1 MKIFRNSTLLLG
13 FIFFSQLCLGQNVTE
28 PRITMRLDSTRFND
42 FVKDVEKQTG
52 YFFYY
57 DAARFDSL
65 TIDLEIKDQTIRTVL
80 EQVFRGSDFTYA
92 IDAHKRVYIT
102 EGQKIITQ
110 LQPGLFNPNSGDGS
124 ETITYATPD
133 NAAQEKLLSSAE
145 SKVHEI
151 GIKKYKITPG
161 NSTITGYIRS
171 AVTGEPVVGAAI
183 FIATPSIG
191 VTTDALGFYALT
203 IPRGKQKVM
212 IKSFGMRETQRQV
225 ILYSDGKLDIEM
237 RESVIALKE
246 VSVKAG
252 MDKNVVGTQMGQV
265 KLTIKNLK
273 QVPTVFGETD
283 LLRTVLTLPGVKSV
297 GENSTG
303 LNVRGGSTDQN
314 LIQFNDAVIYNP
326 SHLFGFFSAFNP
338 DILKDVELYK
348 STIPSKY
355 GGRLS
360 SVLDI
365 NSRDGNKKKY
375 IASGGIGLVTGRLT
389 LEGPIIKDKTSF
401 ILGGRST
408 YSSWLLKRLDDN
420 KYNQS
425 SASFYDVNLNISH
438 EINEKNSI
446 YLTGYMS
453 KDKFKLFGD
462 TTYAYQNQIASIKW
476 KHTFN
481 TRLYGEFTASHS
493 KYNYEMASQGLPLN
507 AFDLKFDINQSQ
519 FKADFNYVLHP
530 KHTLDFG
537 LSSIYYK
544 LHPGS
549 FQPKGEQSLVIPDQ
563 LQQEQALESAL
574 YIEDKFEV
582 NPRLSI
588 TAGLRYSF
596 YQYLGPRTMNKYVP
610 GFPIDKIYE
619 DGTQAYASRKK
630 IKGYGGPEYRLS
642 LRYTIYDNL
651 ALKISYNTLRQY
663 IHLLTNTMTVSPT
676 DIWKLSDPYIKPQT
690 GDQVSVGLYKNLR
703 GNKIE
708 VSLEGYYKNIHN
720 FLDYKGGDSLI
731 MNPRIEA
738 AVLGTR
744 GKAYGVELMVKKMT
758 GKLNGWVGYTYSR
771 TLLRALDR
779 ESPDA
784 PNKGNYYPSNYDKPH
799 DFTMITNY
807 RFSHRFS
814 LSFNFTYSTGRPYTP
829 PIGKYSIDGAQRV
842 YYADRNQFRI
852 PDYYRMDLAVNIEGN
867 HKVKKL
873 AHSSWTLAV
882 YNVLGR
888 KNPSS
893 VYFQTQNGMVNGYQ
907 LSIFGQPIPTITYNF
922 RF

>member
-1 MKIFRNSTLLLG
+1 MKIFRNFTILICIL
-13 FIFFSQLCLGQNVTE
+13 FFSQLARGQNVAE
-28 PRITMRLDSTRFND
+28 PRITIHLDSARFND

-65 TIDLEIKDQTIRTVL
+65 TIDLDVKDQTIRTVL
-80 EQVFRGSDFTYA
+80 DQVFRGSDFTYA
-92 IDAHKRVYIT
+92 LDAGKRVYIT
-102 EGQKIITQ
+102 EGQRIITQ
-110 LQPGLFNPNSGDGS
+110 LQPGLFNPNSGDAS
-124 ETITYATPD
+124 EPVAYVGPD
-133 NAAQEKLLSSAE
+133 NDAQEKLLSTAE

-151 GIKKYKITPG
+151 GVKRYKIPPG
-161 NSTITGYIRS
+161 NSTITGYVRS
-171 AVTGEPVVGAAI
+171 AITGEPVIGAAV
-183 FIATPSIG
+183 FIETPSIG
-191 VTTDALGFYALT
+191 VSTDALGFYSLT
-203 IPRGKQKVM
+203 IPRGKQKLK

-252 MDKNVVGTQMGQV
+252 MDKNVVSTDMGQV

-314 LIQFNDAVIYNP
+314 LILFNDAVIYNP

-338 DILKDVELYK
+338 DVLKDVELYK

-365 NSRDGNKKKY
+365 NSRDGNKKKFV
-375 IASGGIGLVTGRLT
+375 ASGGIGLVTGRLT
-389 LEGPIIKDKTSF
+389 VEGPIIKDKTSF

-408 YSSWLLKRLDDN
+408 YSNWILKRLDDN
-420 KYNQS
+420 KYNK
-425 SASFYDVNLNISH
+425 SAANFYDLNLQISH
-438 EINEKNSI
+438 EINQKNSI
-446 YLTGYMS
+446 LLTAYMS
-453 KDKFKLFGD
+453 KDKFRLFGD
-462 TTYAYQNQIASIKW
+462 TTYSYQNQLGAIKW

-481 TRLYGEFTASHS
+481 SRLYSEFTATHS
-493 KYNYEMASQGLPLN
+493 QYKYHMESQGLPLN

-519 FKADFNYVLHP
+519 FKADFNYILHP
-530 KHTLDFG
+530 KHTLNFG
-537 LSSIYYK
+537 LSSVYYK

-549 FQPKGEQSLVIPDQ
+549 FTPRGEQSLVIEDH

-588 TAGLRYSF
+588 NAGLRYSF
-596 YQYLGPRTMNKYVP
+596 YQYLGPRTVNKYVA
-610 GFPIDKIYE
+610 GYPIDKIYE
-619 DGTQAYASRKK
+619 DGTQTYASGKK

-642 LRYTIYDNL
+642 MRYTIYDNL
-651 ALKISYNTLRQY
+651 ALKVSYNTLRQY

-676 DIWKLSDPYIKPQT
+676 DIWKLSDQFIKPQT
-690 GDQVSVGLYKNLR
+690 GDQLSVGLYKNLR
-703 GNKIE
+703 GNKVE
-708 VSLEGYYKNIHN
+708 VSLEGYYKKIHN

-738 AVLGTR
+738 AVLGTQ

-758 GKLNGWVGYTYSR
+758 GKLNGWIGYTYSR

-779 ESPDA
+779 DSPDA

-807 RFSHRFS
+807 RFTHRFS
-814 LSFNFTYSTGRPYTP
+814 VSFNFTYSTGRPYTP
-829 PIGKYSIDGAQRV
+829 PIGKYIIDGAERV

-852 PDYYRMDLAVNIEGN
+852 PDYYRADLAVNIEGN
-867 HKVKKL
+867 HRVKKL

-882 YNVLGR
+882 YNLLGR

-893 VYFQTQNGMVNGYQ
+893 VYFQTVNGQVNGYQ
-907 LSIFGQPIPTITYNF
+907 LSIFGRPIPTITYNF

>member
-1 MKIFRNSTLLLG
+1 MKIFRNFTILICVLL
-13 FIFFSQLCLGQNVTE
+13 FSQLARAQNVAE
-28 PRITMRLDSTRFND
+28 PRITIHLDSARFND
-42 FVKDVEKQTG
+42 FVKDVERQTG

-65 TIDLEIKDQTIRTVL
+65 TIDLDVKDQTIRAVL
-80 EQVFRGSDFTYA
+80 DQVFRGSDFTYA
-92 IDAHKRVYIT
+92 LDAGKRVYIT

-110 LQPGLFNPNSGDGS
+110 LQPGLFNPNSSDAS
-124 ETITYATPD
+124 EPVAYVGPD
-133 NAAQEKLLSSAE
+133 NEAQEKLLSTAE

-151 GIKKYKITPG
+151 GVKRYKIPPG
-161 NSTITGYIRS
+161 NSTITGYVRS
-171 AVTGEPVVGAAI
+171 AITGEPVIGAAV
-183 FIATPSIG
+183 FIETPSIG
-191 VTTDALGFYALT
+191 VTTDALGFYSLT
-203 IPRGKQKVM
+203 IPRGKQKLK
-212 IKSFGMRETQRQV
+212 IKSFGMRETQRQIV
-225 ILYSDGKLDIEM
+225 LYSDGKLDIEM

-252 MDKNVVGTQMGQV
+252 MDKNVVSTDMGQV

-314 LIQFNDAVIYNP
+314 LILFNDAVIYNP

-338 DILKDVELYK
+338 DVLKDVELYK

-365 NSRDGNKKKY
+365 NSRDGNKKKFV
-375 IASGGIGLVTGRLT
+375 ASGGIGLVTGRLT
-389 LEGPIIKDKTSF
+389 VEGPIIKDKTSF

-408 YSSWLLKRLDDN
+408 YSNWILKRLDDN
-420 KYNQS
+420 KYNK
-425 SASFYDVNLNISH
+425 SAANFYDLNLQISH

-446 YLTGYMS
+446 LVTGYMS
-453 KDKFKLFGD
+453 NDKFRLFGD
-462 TTYAYQNQIASIKW
+462 TTYSYQNQLGAIKW

-481 TRLYGEFTASHS
+481 ARLYSEFTATHS
-493 KYNYEMASQGLPLN
+493 KYNYHMESQGLPLN

-519 FKADFNYVLHP
+519 FKADFNYILHP
-530 KHTLDFG
+530 KHTLNFG
-537 LSSIYYK
+537 LSSVYYK

-549 FQPKGEQSLVIPDQ
+549 FMPKGEQSLVIPDQ
-563 LQQEQALESAL
+563 LQQEQALESAV
-574 YIEDKFEV
+574 YIEDKFEFS
-582 NPRLSI
+582 PRLSI
-588 TAGLRYSF
+588 NAGLRYSF
-596 YQYLGPRTMNKYVP
+596 YQYLGPRTVNKYVA

-619 DGTQAYASRKK
+619 DGTQTYASGKK

-651 ALKISYNTLRQY
+651 ALKVSYNTLRQY

-676 DIWKLSDPYIKPQT
+676 DIWKLSDQYIKPQT
-690 GDQVSVGLYKNLR
+690 GDQISVGLYKNLR
-703 GNKIE
+703 GNKVE
-708 VSLEGYYKNIHN
+708 VSLEGYYKKIHN

-738 AVLGTR
+738 AVLGTQ

-758 GKLNGWVGYTYSR
+758 GKLNGWIGYTYSR

-779 ESPDA
+779 DSPDA
-784 PNKGNYYPSNYDKPH
+784 PNEGNYYPSNYDKPH

-807 RFSHRFS
+807 RFTHRIS
-814 LSFNFTYSTGRPYTP
+814 LSLNFTYSTGRPYTP
-829 PIGKYSIDGAQRV
+829 PIGKYIIDGAERV
-842 YYADRNQFRI
+842 YYADRNQYRI
-852 PDYYRMDLAVNIEGN
+852 PDYYRADVAVNVEGN
-867 HKVKKL
+867 HRVKKL
-873 AHSSWTLAV
+873 AHSSWTFAV
-882 YNVLGR
+882 YNLLGR

-893 VYFQTQNGMVNGYQ
+893 VYFQTVNGQVNGYQ
-907 LSIFGQPIPTITYNF
+907 LSIFGRPIPTLTYNF